1 MWRITSTTC
10 AKSLASTTSASARI
24 SKASVAC
31 RTVWNTC
38 PDNIT
43 LLRGVYYFRLELRPA
58 TRTAADQP
66 HQPRLHRVQRLFP
79 RNTRSFFWSAGKSPS
94 QTDTPR
100 QRGPSGGGILAT
112 IGPHSGP
119 IQGQSCH
126 AGRIARPEN
135 APDLTA
141 DNAGVWAGS

>member
-31 RTVWNTC
+31 
-38 PDNIT
+38 PAGLEKGSDNIT

-94 QTDTPR
+94 QTNTLR
-100 QRGPSGGGILAT
+100 QRGPDGGGTLAT
-112 IGPHSGP
+112 TGPHSGP
-119 IQGQSCH
+119 IPGQSCR
-126 AGRIARPEN
+126 AGKIARPES

-141 DNAGVWAGS
+141 GNAGAWAGS